1 MEFFN
6 NLRDALQERQI
17 SMKQFMSFVRK
28 EFYHIFRDKTTM
40 AILLILPILMLVLF
54 GYSISTEVKN
64 SKIAILDSSNDVAT
78 RAIIE
83 KFRNSE
89 YFSVKKMVNNPS
101 EIQDLFKKDRLNMV
115 LVFGDNFYENL
126 AHTGNAQVQLIV
138 DGSDP
143 NSAKTIVTYA
153 TSIIGAYQLELSKID
168 KIPFQINPQI
178 KLLYNPQM
186 KGAYNFVPGVM
197 GMILMLI
204 CAMMTS
210 ISIAREKELG
220 TMEVLLV
227 SPMKPIYIILSKT
240 IPYFVLSLVNLATI
254 LLLSVFLL
262 KVPIAGSLFWL
273 IAFSLVYIFV
283 NLSLGLLISSIV
295 DSQLVA
301 LLISGMVLM
310 LPVIMLSGMM
320 FPVENMPVFFQW
332 ISQIIPAKWYII
344 GVKKIMI
351 KGLGLSSIIPEMSV
365 LLGMGI
371 VLVIASLKNFKYR
384 LE

>member
-1 MEFFN
+1 M
-6 NLRDALQERQI
+6 RDALQERQI

-344 GVKKIMI
+344 GAKKIMI